1 MAEQGVS
8 VVCEGGLDKVGTT
21 HTLFRTPGVATELQN
36 FESSIHG
43 GYRRIN
49 GFAKFGSNQPN
60 GSADDVEGIFRYAKG
75 VVACQ
80 GANIYYSVDGSTWT
94 QVNKNTY
101 IAKTG
106 TVAVSSGS
114 ATITGTSTSFSTEFA
129 VGDDI
134 RVNNEEYNVTAI
146 ASNTSM
152 TVDENFAATAPVKL
166 FIRMELMHHN
176 YQVHQP

>member
-8 VVCEGGLDKVGTT
+8 VICEGGLDLVGAT

-60 GSADDVEGIFRYAKG
+60 GSSNNVEGIFRYAKG

-80 GANIYYSVDGSTWT
+80 GSNIYYSTDGSTWT

-101 IAKTG
+101 QSKTG
-106 TVAVSSGS
+106 TVAVSAGS
-114 ATITGTSTSFSTEFA
+114 AIITGTSK
-129 VGDDI
+129 
-134 RVNNEEYNVTAI
+134 
-146 ASNTSM
+146 
-152 TVDENFAATAPVKL
+152 P
-166 FIRMELMHHN
+166 
-176 YQVHQP
+176 Q

>member
-60 GSADDVEGIFRYAKG
+60 GSADDIEGIFRYAKG

-80 GANIYYSVDGSTWT
+80 GANIYYLSL
-94 QVNKNTY
+94 
-101 IAKTG
+101 IH
-106 TVAVSSGS
+106 
-114 ATITGTSTSFSTEFA
+114 I
-129 VGDDI
+129 
-134 RVNNEEYNVTAI
+134 
-146 ASNTSM
+146 
-152 TVDENFAATAPVKL
+152 
-166 FIRMELMHHN
+166 
-176 YQVHQP
+176 